1 MDESIPERDA
11 TTGRAAVVSIMPTPG
26 QKRVEPTS
34 SIEVVI
40 ENGSATTVNQSSV
53 KMTLNGQE
61 VAADV
66 SRSGDIVTISH
77 TPDGGLAAEANTAI
91 VSFKESNGVERSAE
105 WSFEVKVTRPAP
117 TLTTF
122 LIDFGGT
129 AANSAGAS
137 PDPWITFDNLVMDE
151 AVDLGDGVTLTA
163 LDDGFSPNNPAQP
176 ANVE

>member
-1 MDESIPERDA
+1 MCSSDLDPDVEGAIKAYIPKGATVDESIPERDA
-11 TTGRAAVVSIMPTPG
+11 TTGRAAVVSITPTSG

-40 ENGSATTVNQSSV
+40 ENGSATTVDQSSV
-53 KMTLNGQE
+53 KMTLNGE
-61 VAADV
+61 DVAVDV
-66 SRSGDIVTISH
+66 SKSGDIVTISY
-77 TPDGGLAAEANTAI
+77 TGGLAAEANTAI
-91 VSFKESNGVERSAE
+91 VSFKESNGNERSAE

-137 PDPWITFDNLVMDE
+137 PDPWITDRKSV
-151 AVDLGDGVTLTA
+151 V
-163 LDDGFSPNNPAQP
+163 
-176 ANVE
+176 